1 MPVIKLPKDHWGKA
15 WRLLI
20 QEGGTTRISKDHVY
34 LVSDRQIK
42 LLQEKQLLFEVLHD
56 KDSGTVRNLPSIAV

>member
-1 MPVIKLPKDHWGKA
+1 MPVIKLPEADWGKA

-34 LVSDRQIK
+34 IVSGRQI
-42 LLQEKQLLFEVLHD
+42 EI
-56 KDSGTVRNLPSIAV
+56 IAGQTATF